1 VYPAID
7 HRRGSPWLT
16 VAATARAS
24 KQVKPYRRAAAMS
37 ALRVCVARER
47 LVDVAALLER
57 AVAQLA
63 GRRR

>member
-7 HRRGSPWLT
+7 HRRGPPWLT